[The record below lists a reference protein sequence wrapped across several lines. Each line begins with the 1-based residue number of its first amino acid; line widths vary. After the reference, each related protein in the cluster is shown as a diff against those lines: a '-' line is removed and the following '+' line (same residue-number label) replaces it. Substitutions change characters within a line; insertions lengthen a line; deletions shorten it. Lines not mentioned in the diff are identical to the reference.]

1 MDLNVQVSSEE
12 IIRVDIKMRSCSTCI
27 NNNNKKRPDSLY
39 VKLKLFVKVKL

>member
-27 NNNNKKRPDSLY
+27 NNNNKKDQIVFML
-39 VKLKLFVKVKL
+39 KLKLFVKVKL